1 MDWVWYLFKF
11 DGRINRAKYWL
22 AGLIIVCWIIF
33 LLALL
38 SVPIGYL
45 FGLPDKISFDLDN
58 IFAVFDPQ
66 FYRTFSPSELG
77 AIIMQ
82 AIVSPFVLWIF
93 LATAVKRLHD
103 RDMSG
108 WWIIPFFAVPS
119 LYHQFADRLP
129 DSYLLG
135 FVTWPISACYLWGIV
150 ELYFLPGTR
159 WTNRFGPN
167 PLGKQPT
174 RPRSPTT
181 RLRATTSWDQDSEI
195 EMLPHMGSPPP
206 GMHVNRGT

>member
-22 AGLIIVCWIIF
+22 AMLIMVCWIIF
-33 LLALL
+33 LIVLL
-38 SVPIGYL
+38 SVPVGYL
-45 FGLPDKISFDLDN
+45 FGWPEKINFGLDS

-66 FYRTFSPSELG
+66 FYRTFSRSELG
-77 AIIMQ
+77 AIILH
-82 AIVSPFVLWIF
+82 AIVSPLVLWIF
-93 LATAVKRLHD
+93 LATSVKRLHD
-103 RDMSG
+103 REMSG
-108 WWIIPFFAVPS
+108 WWIIPFVAVPS
-119 LYHQFADRLP
+119 FYHHFADRLP

-150 ELYFLPGTR
+150 ELYFLPGRR

-174 RPRSPTT
+174 LPRSPTT
-181 RLRATTSWDQDSEI
+181 RLGSTTAWDPQSEI
-195 EMLPHMGSPPP
+195 EMTPHLGSPPP
-206 GMHVNRGT
+206 GMRVNRGT

>member
-11 DGRINRAKYWL
+11 NGRINRAKYWL
-22 AGLIIVCWIIF
+22 AGVIMVCWIIF
-33 LLALL
+33 LIVLL
-38 SVPIGYL
+38 SVPVDYL
-45 FGLPDKISFDLDN
+45 FGWPDKINFGLDS

-66 FYRTFSPSELG
+66 FYRTFSRSELG
-77 AIIMQ
+77 AIIIH
-82 AIVSPFVLWIF
+82 AIVSPLVLWVF
-93 LATAVKRLHD
+93 LATSAKRLHD

-108 WWIIPFFAVPS
+108 WWIIPFVGVPS
-119 LYHQFADRLP
+119 FYHHFADRLP

-135 FVTWPISACYLWGIV
+135 FVTWPISACYFWGIV

-167 PLGKQPT
+167 PLGKQPM

-181 RLRATTSWDQDSEI
+181 RLDSTTAWNPRSEI
-195 EMLPHMGSPPP
+195 EMVPHLGSPPP
-206 GMHVNRGT
+206 GMRVNRGT